1 MYVVD
6 MTWPSDS
13 SMQGNM
19 GRESS
24 ASHCWRF
31 MGLWRNP
38 ASSSL
43 PSVMVVVSGHV
54 VPGHVVPA
62 YMLSGGILA
71 LGFHAK
77 FCRWFCIMLT
87 RTRSQGSNND
97 LLQFASL
104 ASRCF
109 LALHWRKQNWK
120 PCCSCCLWKP
130 RDPHFL
136 LCLGKYLHFSPLSLQ
151 MHRLS
156 SFFPLHQEYFPW
168 SIMFY

>member
-6 MTWPSDS
+6 MTWLPNS
-13 SMQGNM
+13 SMQENM

-24 ASHCWRF
+24 ASHCGRF

-43 PSVMVVVSGHV
+43 PSVTVVVSGHV
-54 VPGHVVPA
+54 VPAH
-62 YMLSGGILA
+62 MLSGGILA
-71 LGFHAK
+71 LGPSSG
-77 FCRWFCIMLT
+77 RWFCIMLA

-104 ASRCF
+104 PSRCF
-109 LALHWRKQNWK
+109 LVTLEWSTELETMLFLL
-120 PCCSCCLWKP
+120 PVKP
-130 RDPHFL
+130 RDRYL
-136 LCLGKYLHFSPLSLQ
+136 LLGLGKYLHFSPLSLQ

-156 SFFPLHQEYFPW
+156 SFLSTPPGILSSL